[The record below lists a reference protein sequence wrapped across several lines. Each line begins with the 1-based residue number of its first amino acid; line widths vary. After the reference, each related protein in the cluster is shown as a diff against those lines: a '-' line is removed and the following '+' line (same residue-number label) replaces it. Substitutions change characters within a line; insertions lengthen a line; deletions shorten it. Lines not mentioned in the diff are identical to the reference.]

1 MRGKCGVIHA
11 AMTWSR
17 AGRGQ
22 VFATGNYTFLRMGRG
37 ITYKLLD
44 NVWAKAR
51 GLALAVVLL
60 RSPGCGGS
68 ASGEASD
75 AAARAA
81 ARADGA
87 RPGEGER
94 PAVAE
99 RLARA
104 LRGPDALLGD
114 AASSRTWPSRGTSAR
129 AASSGR
135 STCARG
141 SSWSDD
147 TPITPA
153 DFKRSWLRALA
164 PSTNAPYAGPELGI
178 VRGARHLHATGNGSI
193 GVQALDDRTLRVT
206 LQHPVPWFD
215 ELAAFPVAAPVPPR
229 PTLVQRSVQDRL
241 PRRRQAHARAEL
253 QLLERGRGEA
263 EPRRPRHRLKG
274 ADAVLP
280 RQLAGPG
287 LPWIDTAG
295 PAAPSADELE
305 LLATGQLWL
314 VTRGTPLSD
323 LLSRRY
329 VAWVITHLDL
339 GTKPVS
345 FVPPAMPGASVVNSH
360 ESVVLQSAPQ
370 PLRLTLSWAEQDLG
384 ASKIAAILRRH
395 AARLRQFE
403 LFLSFRPVP
412 TVAELEA
419 QDADLI
425 LLGWSSKV
433 FDPYNQLDQF
443 TCGSAFNVARWCNP
457 SYDAGMREA
466 VRDARRRG
474 ALADRAQ
481 ASREAARRRAGRP
494 PLLRRRQL
502 LARAGRARLLVV
514 ADRPLRAAGHDALVD
529 LEHAPRD
536 GGVRVHPLDVLA
548 AAAAERRQLRPR
560 LDEAG
565 EHVLEVAFVR
575 ADQRQLEPEG
585 LLGLGGCLGV
595 EVDDD
600 RLRERHRLDREHPVP
615 ADPQL
620 VDDHVGGRVAQACFA
635 RSGRLRS
642 GRARPAR
649 PSRAA
654 TRRRRGRPRCP

>member
-1 MRGKCGVIHA
+1 
-11 AMTWSR
+11 
-17 AGRGQ
+17 
-22 VFATGNYTFLRMGRG
+22 MG
-37 ITYKLLD
+37 
-44 NVWAKAR
+44 KAR
-51 GLALAVVLL
+51 GLALAVVLAL
-60 RSPGCGGS
+60 AGCGGS
-68 ASGEASD
+68 KTAKPQTLRLALPLVPTVLDPAKASD
-75 AAARAA
+75 LPSLNVSHELYAGLTRFSETGVEPDLAESW
-81 ARADGA
+81 DV
-87 RPGEGER
+87 GEGGL
-94 PAVAE
+94 VWTFH
-99 RLARA
+99 
-104 LRGPDALLGD
+104 LRKGIQ
-114 AASSRTWPSRGTSAR
+114 
-129 AASSGR
+129 
-135 STCARG
+135 
-141 SSWSDD
+141 WSDD
-147 TPITPA
+147 TPITAA

-193 GVQALDDRTLRVT
+193 GVQLLDDRTLRVT

-229 PTLVQRSVQDRL
+229 PTLYSGPFRIVS
-241 PRRRQAHARAEL
+241 RAGGKL
-253 QLLERGRGEA
+253 TLERNFNYWNAGEVK
-263 EPRRPRHRLKG
+263 PSRIVLSTDMKG

-403 LFLSFRPVP
+403 LSLSFRPVP
-412 TVAELEA
+412 TVADLEA

-466 VRDARRRG
+466 VRTLDDEERWQIERKLVEKLHDGVPAVPLYFG
-474 ALADRAQ
+474 GDSFSLA
-481 ASREAARRRAGRP
+481 P
-494 PLLRRRQL
+494 
-502 LARAGRARLLVV
+502 
-514 ADRPLRAAGHDALVD
+514 
-529 LEHAPRD
+529 
-536 GGVRVHPLDVLA
+536 GVHGFSWSPIGLY
-548 AAAAERRQLRPR
+548 E
-560 LDEAG
+560 
-565 EHVLEVAFVR
+565 
-575 ADQRQLEPEG
+575 
-585 LLGLGGCLGV
+585 LLGMT
-595 EVDDD
+595 
-600 RLRERHRLDREHPVP
+600 
-615 ADPQL
+615 
-620 VDDHVGGRVAQACFA
+620 
-635 RSGRLRS
+635 RS
-642 GRARPAR
+642 
-649 PSRAA
+649 
-654 TRRRRGRPRCP
+654 